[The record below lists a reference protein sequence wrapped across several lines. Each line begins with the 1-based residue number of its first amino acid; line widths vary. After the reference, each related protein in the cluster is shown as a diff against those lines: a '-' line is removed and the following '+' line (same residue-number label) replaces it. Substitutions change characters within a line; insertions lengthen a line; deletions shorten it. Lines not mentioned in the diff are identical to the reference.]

1 MTDIKVGDEIKVT
14 FTGTVKAKEGMW
26 VDLEWG
32 DGSMTVSLAPAEVE
46 VLTPA
51 DDPSKDPV
59 GTVRSLDGRSF
70 VKAPVGLD
78 SEYPWRDMDYAGGNS
93 DVTMGGSLIIGAVPG
108 TPAAKAQAPT
118 EPQVVQYGDPEPD
131 RSKKFK
137 EPDGYIWSFF
147 SGQWGWSFGE
157 GSCWNARGPFISVT
171 VSEFPWVE
179 VVS

>member
-1 MTDIKVGDEIKVT
+1 MTEIKVGDEIKVT
-14 FTGTVKAKEGMW
+14 TKGKVTDTAPWGGGYVFVNGAKVFIKRPG
-26 VDLEWG
+26 V
-32 DGSMTVSLAPAEVE
+32 EVE

-59 GTVRSLDGRSF
+59 GTLRQQPHNITPY
-70 VKAPVGLD
+70 VKLGPNRWQHFTGGADNYDDNFLRGYPV
-78 SEYPWRDMDYAGGNS
+78 
-93 DVTMGGSLIIGAVPG
+93 VGAVPG
-108 TPAAKAQAPT
+108 TPAAKAQAPVK
-118 EPQVVQYGDPEPD
+118 PQVVQYGDPEPD

-147 SGQWGWSFGE
+147 SGQWGWSRSE
-157 GSCWNARGPFISVT
+157 GSRWEARGPFTSVT